1 MMLPMKRRRKKR
13 TMMMMA
19 MMSGPHRLVVRF
31 RSLLRR
37 YLRLQNPV
45 EGVYPVPGIYACRV
59 QDIQNPV
66 CGVA

>member
-13 TMMMMA
+13 TTMMMA

-37 YLRLQNPV
+37 YLRLVLRNPWFFFIISFV
-45 EGVYPVPGIYACRV
+45 GLSVV
-59 QDIQNPV
+59 
-66 CGVA
+66 VA